1 MSVFTKSDYEEF
13 EKRYSLQQLIASMDS
28 RMRKLTKGIDDATN
42 IDNSMNIHAGELKT
56 ATIYQY
62 LKTNIMIF
70 DVMAYHF
77 SNHIDVHKKAMQFF
91 DLIFTSSKSAI
102 LDQFELIEDETV
114 SKNDKEA
121 YTAINRLREVNWIDM
136 LKKYGFCYDENE
148 YRGPYNDAIF
158 YCTSGKYQNFIFD
171 ETAVDFPNNTFSKE
185 DREAFITI
193 LNNIAILARCAPE
206 KTRKRLIAPF
216 VNRADK
222 LDAYMHS
229 FDDAPDT
236 IAFDGN
242 GVHQAFEIWLNDQ
255 VDINT
260 FIHTRDRFMDDK
272 H

>member
-1 MSVFTKSDYEEF
+1 MNVFTKSDYEEF
-13 EKRYSLQQLIASMDS
+13 EKRYSLQQLLESMDK
-28 RMRKLTKGIDDATN
+28 RMCRLTRRFDDATN
-42 IDNSMNIHAGELKT
+42 IDNSMSNYVGELKL
-56 ATIYQY
+56 ATLYQY

-77 SNHIDVHKKAMQFF
+77 SSHIDVRKKAMQFF

-102 LDQFELIEDETV
+102 LDQFGLIKDETL

-121 YTAINRLREVNWIDM
+121 YTAINDLREVNWIDM
-136 LKKYGFCYDENE
+136 LKKYGFCCDENGC
-148 YRGPYNDAIF
+148 RGLYNDAIF
-158 YCTSGKYQNFIFD
+158 WCTSGKYQNFVFD
-171 ETAVDFPNNTFSKE
+171 ETAVDFLNNTFSKE

-193 LNNIAILARCAPE
+193 LNNIGILARCAPE

-216 VNRADK
+216 AKGADK
-222 LDAYMHS
+222 LDTYMHS

-236 IAFDGN
+236 ITFDGN
-242 GVHQAFEIWLNDQ
+242 GIHQAFEIWLNDQ

-260 FIHTRDRFMDDK
+260 FIYTRDRFMDDK

>member
-13 EKRYSLQQLIASMDS
+13 EKRYSLQQILASMDK
-28 RMRKLTKGIDDATN
+28 RMCKLTKGIDDATN
-42 IDNSMNIHAGELKT
+42 IDNSLNIHVGGLKL

-77 SNHIDVHKKAMQFF
+77 SSHIDVRKKAMKFF
-91 DLIFTSSKSAI
+91 DLIFTSSKFAI
-102 LDQFELIEDETV
+102 FDQLELSEDETL

-121 YTAINRLREVNWIDM
+121 YTAINKLREVNWIDM
-136 LKKYGFCYDENE
+136 LKKYGFCYDENGC
-148 YRGPYNDAIF
+148 RGLYNDAIF
-158 YCTSGKYQNFIFD
+158 WCTSGKYQNFVFD
-171 ETAVDFPNNTFSKE
+171 ETAVDFLNNTFSKE

-193 LNNIAILARCAPE
+193 LNNIGILARCAPE

-216 VNRADK
+216 MSRADK
-222 LDAYMHS
+222 LDACMHS

-242 GVHQAFEIWLNDQ
+242 GIHQAFEIWLNDQ

-260 FIHTRDRFMDDK
+260 FIHTRDRFMGDK

>member
-1 MSVFTKSDYEEF
+1 MSMFTKNDYEEF
-13 EKRYSLQQLIASMDS
+13 EKRYSLQQLLESMDK
-28 RMRKLTKGIDDATN
+28 RMCKLTKRIDD
-42 IDNSMNIHAGELKT
+42 HVGELKS

-77 SNHIDVHKKAMQFF
+77 SSHFDVRKKAMQFF
-91 DLIFTSSKSAI
+91 DLIFTSSESAI
-102 LDQFELIEDETV
+102 FDQFELIKYETF
-114 SKNDKEA
+114 SENDREA
-121 YTAINRLREVNWIDM
+121 YAAINKLREVNWIDT
-136 LKKYGFCYDENE
+136 LKKYGFCHNENE
-148 YRGPYNDAIF
+148 CHGLYNDAIF
-158 YCTSGKYQNFIFD
+158 WCTSGKYQNFVFD
-171 ETAVDFPNNTFSKE
+171 ETAIDFLNNTFSKE

-193 LNNIAILARCAPE
+193 LNNIGILARCAPE

-216 VNRADK
+216 VKGADK

-236 IAFDGN
+236 ITFDGN
-242 GVHQAFEIWLNDQ
+242 GIHQAFEIWFNDQ

-260 FIHTRDRFMDDK
+260 FIHTRDRFMCDN

>member
-13 EKRYSLQQLIASMDS
+13 EKRYSTQQLLESMDK
-28 RMRKLTKGIDDATN
+28 RMCKLTKRVDDATD
-42 IDNSMNIHAGELKT
+42 IDNSMNIHTGELKL

-77 SNHIDVHKKAMQFF
+77 SSHIDVRKKAMQFF
-91 DLIFTSSKSAI
+91 DLVFTSSKSAI
-102 LDQFELIEDETV
+102 FDQFELIKYETF
-114 SKNDKEA
+114 SENDREA
-121 YTAINRLREVNWIDM
+121 YAAINKLREVNWIDT
-136 LKKYGFCYDENE
+136 LKKYGFCHNENE
-148 YRGPYNDAIF
+148 CHGLYNDAIF
-158 YCTSGKYQNFIFD
+158 WCTSGKYQNFVFD
-171 ETAVDFPNNTFSKE
+171 ETAIDFLNNTFSKE

-193 LNNIAILARCAPE
+193 LNNIGILARCAPE

-216 VNRADK
+216 VKGADK

-236 IAFDGN
+236 ITFDGN
-242 GVHQAFEIWLNDQ
+242 GIHQAFEIWFNDQ

-260 FIHTRDRFMDDK
+260 FIHTRDRFMCDK